1 MSTDSQKG
9 RRQASVETNSAAGWP
24 LWIADALA
32 YKPEQP
38 AVELSAPGKPVA
50 SEADERRN
58 IRILS
63 RFVKPA

>member
-9 RRQASVETNSAAGWP
+9 RQASDEIGSSAGWP
-24 LWIADALA
+24 QWIADALA

-38 AVELSAPGKPVA
+38 AVELGAPAKPAA
-50 SEADERRN
+50 SEADDRRN

-63 RFVKPA
+63 RFVKT